1 MLKYQLLLILCIVRK
16 DCKRSFYSYNE
27 IYQVKI
33 HVHVVIF
40 PCVEPLI
47 VQSLDL

>member
-1 MLKYQLLLILCIVRK
+1 MLKYQLLLILRIVRK

-33 HVHVVIF
+33 HVVIF